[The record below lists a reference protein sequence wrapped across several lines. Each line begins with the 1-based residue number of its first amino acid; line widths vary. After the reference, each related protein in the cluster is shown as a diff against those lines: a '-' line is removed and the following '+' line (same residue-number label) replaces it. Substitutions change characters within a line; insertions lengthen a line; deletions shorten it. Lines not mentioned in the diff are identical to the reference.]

1 MDKKVILY
9 FILGI
14 LFIGVVAFIAY
25 DIYNPVKNN
34 ATSSGGVIQIVAA
47 ENFWGSLVSQIG
59 GKDVNVISIVSDPN
73 ADTHEY
79 ESNTNNA
86 REFATANYVI
96 VNGVGY
102 DSWADKLLGAS
113 SNPQRKVL
121 NVGNLVGKKE
131 GDNPHLWYNPD

>member
-34 ATSSGGVIQIVAA
+34 TASSGNVIQVVAA

-59 GKDVNVISIVSDPN
+59 GKNVIVVSIVSDPN
-73 ADTHEY
+73 ADPHEY
-79 ESNTNNA
+79 ESNTENA

-113 SNPQRKVL
+113 SNPT
-121 NVGNLVGKKE
+121 KKSSKC
-131 GDNPHLWYNPD
+131 WRFSR